1 MKTPFEQAIDKL
13 KEFVTDMEQ
22 DGWKLKGI
30 RFSLMR
36 GNAKMGVEV
45 VNDKGEIVQF
55 NKEV

>member
-1 MKTPFEQAIDKL
+1 MKTPFQQATDKL

-22 DGWKLKGI
+22 DGWKLKVI

-45 VNDKGEIVQF
+45 VNQKGEVLQF
-55 NKEV
+55 NQQI